1 MSGSSRYSSSSA
13 SSPRSARRR
22 SRPSRPATAGGVGSS
37 RSQGSPT
44 LSAASGGSTSAS
56 RSPPEPLRRTLF
68 SDEPEHAVST
78 GQLRSYPVQAVDLAR
93 PIKVTWCGPMRR
105 RSPPPGRS
113 PAPTRL
119 GPWRLGDAT
128 GTRGGPGRH
137 PPAGLRPRGLQ
148 RGRRERPAR
157 RPRAGGRGVQV
168 GGAVGLGAHR
178 HDLWRAPAMRGHIAP
193 ERGQLLPWVASSSR
207 ACSRFSL
214 VKDCWR

>member
-93 PIKVTWCGPMRR
+93 PIKVTWCGPTRR

-137 PPAGLRPRGLQ
+137 PRQDFALAVFNAVGASAQPDGP
-148 RGRRERPAR
+148 GRRSRSPGRRRCWARSPPSRPMASASHAW
-157 RPRAGGRGVQV
+157 PHCSGT
-168 GGAVGLGAHR
+168 
-178 HDLWRAPAMRGHIAP
+178 
-193 ERGQLLPWVASSSR
+193 GQLLPWVASSSR